1 MKLTFIFLFIL
12 TSLISAQVDIV
23 PTLKHIESGEIEDA
37 HSDFRRLNSRYPE
50 DANVKFL
57 DAVLTENGED
67 ALQKYSTVY
76 TTHSESQ
83 FADAALYRVFSYY
96 YSLGVYNKA
105 EKHLTQL
112 KENYPNSPYIKVADR
127 TLPSKD
133 FFIQAETETKKVA
146 PPPIRTVTKK
156 YKYTVQAGAFL
167 NKTNANNLKK
177 KFEAKGIYA
186 DTYTKEVGGSLLN
199 IIIVGK
205 FVDKDSAQPIID
217 ELKKDYKLNGRVV
230 LLNWKRLNNILSC
243 NYDFG

>member
-1 MKLTFIFLFIL
+1 M
-12 TSLISAQVDIV
+12 DIV
-23 PTLKHIESGEIEDA
+23 PTLKHIESGEIEEA
-37 HSDFRRLNSRYPE
+37 TSDFRRLNSRYPN

-57 DAVLTENGED
+57 DAVLTENGEE

-76 TTHSESQ
+76 TTHPESQ

-96 YSLGVYNKA
+96 YSLGVYTKA

-112 KENYPNSPYIKVADR
+112 KENYPNSPYIKAADR
-127 TLPSKD
+127 TLPSED
-133 FFIQAETETKKVA
+133 FFIQAETETKKET

-156 YKYTVQAGAFL
+156 YKYTIQAGAFL

-205 FVDKDSAQPIID
+205 FVDKDSAQPILD

-230 LLNWKRLNNILSC
+230 LLNW
-243 NYDFG
+243 